1 MILQPHI
8 NYHKWTKKRYQNL
21 EGSLRDHLH
30 VSSIQF
36 YMPLFSLY
44 FYIHN
49 TPKANK
55 RIDLERKYY
64 LERWISTTKER
75 YYNSNIIG
83 DALIYDSIKHIS
95 EIKRVFCKG
104 ISILDPMHC
113 IQNNYNLNNHH
124 QYHLPSGYNYNSFQK
139 INSIDNSAY
148 IDTFC
153 SFLMG
158 QLVSDKIS
166 PSFPLFYGSVNCL
179 GSYKYDITEEYP
191 DLRMDKCFHQ
201 NMGKQFKLEIYGS
214 DSDSEEDDRDD
225 LDDSDDSDIE
235 DIVRDDISDDVLSES
250 SSVSDRND
258 EFSESSD
265 DQERIDDCIAVL
277 PKVPLQYLFIEALD
291 GTLEDYLN
299 DKSYSDEVLLS
310 CLFQVSFA
318 LSMLQRR
325 FNFTHNDLHINNVMF
340 SETEKTYIYYKI
352 NNLYYKVPTHGK
364 IFKIIDFG
372 RAIFDFKGKTYM
384 NDVFCR
390 NGEAGGQY
398 SYPHQVNF
406 LNKPKK
412 EGDHKPNPHF
422 DMCRLSMTIL
432 EELPDKSS
440 QETRKFLKSLCRN
453 REGDD
458 FSEMVDDFN
467 LYIAIGQTANN
478 SLPREIIM
486 DPIFKQYRISK
497 KIFPRKS
504 YYTL

>member
-1 MILQPHI
+1 MDRQPHI
-8 NYHKWTKKRYQNL
+8 RYHKWSKSEYQVL
-21 EGSLRDHLH
+21 AKSLQDHLKIH
-30 VSSIQF
+30 SIQF
-36 YMPLFSLY
+36 YMPLYSLF

-49 TPKANK
+49 TGNANK

-64 LERWISTTKER
+64 IEKWICTTKER

-83 DALIYDSIKHIS
+83 DALIYDSNKNIS
-95 EIKRVFCKG
+95 ELKRVFCKS

-113 IQNNYNLNNHH
+113 IQNNYNLNNH
-124 QYHLPSGYNYNSFQK
+124 QNYHLPSGYNYNTFQK
-139 INSIDNSAY
+139 INCMDNSAY

-158 QLVSDKIS
+158 QLVIDKQS
-166 PSFPLFYGSVNCL
+166 PAFPLFYGSVNCL
-179 GSYKYDITEEYP
+179 GSYKYDITEDYP

-201 NMGKQFKLEIYGS
+201 NLGTQFTIEMYGS
-214 DSDSEEDDRDD
+214 DDSESSE
-225 LDDSDDSDIE
+225 DSDIE
-235 DIVRDDISDDVLSES
+235 EIHRDDISDDVLSDS
-250 SSVSDRND
+250 SS
-258 EFSESSD
+258 SSRSRD
-265 DQERIDDCIAVL
+265 SNERVDDCIAIL

-299 DKSYSDEVLLS
+299 DPAYCDEVLKS

-340 SETEKTYIYYKI
+340 SATEKDYLYYKI
-352 NNLYYKVPTHGK
+352 NNLYFKVPTYGK

-384 NDVFCR
+384 NDVFSR

-406 LNKPKK
+406 LRNRK
-412 EGDHKPNPHF
+412 ESCHKPNPHF
-422 DMCRLSMTIL
+422 DLCRLSMTIL
-432 EELPDKSS
+432 EELPEKCSHNMRD
-440 QETRKFLKSLCRN
+440 FLHSLCRN

-458 FSEMVDDFN
+458 FSKMTDDFN

-486 DPIFKQYRISK
+486 DPIFDEYRITK
-497 KIFPRKS
+497 KRFPRKS